1 MFLFLD
7 LWSRDHNH
15 KNKYQNISPHF
26 KNKIY
31 IKNKRINNC
40 INKKTINLRIKNI
53 YIKQELKHKWI
64 NI

>member
-7 LWSRDHNH
+7 LWSRDLDH

-26 KNKIY
+26 KNSKYLSKTRY

-40 INKKTINLRIKNI
+40 ININV
-53 YIKQELKHKWI
+53 
-64 NI
+64 